1 MVVPVVLATW
11 KAETEGTLSL
21 CIQGQPKWTADLI
34 FKERNLDVMVH
45 IYNIALEKLKQKD
58 PQEFNTS
65 KVYVKLARRKVK
77 THFNPIN

>member
-45 IYNIALEKLKQKD
+45 IYNHSTWKTEAEGPSGVQYQQGLRE
-58 PQEFNTS
+58 TS
-65 KVYVKLARRKVK
+65 KKKGK
-77 THFNPIN
+77 NTF